1 MSFKRLFNGYIAR
14 RCVCPVKPVC
24 RDLPFSIV
32 HGYMSI
38 TSECSVPSDIFQ
50 IQATSVSPGA
60 YDTFCIRSGDKSAD
74 FYIRGNS
81 IISAPCWCWRAPCRG
96 PGTTCWTWKWCQFI
110 LCSATMGMKIKA
122 SQEMW
127 LQGLASTAGQTC
139 MVQIPTK
146 RDTKTFRELC
156 DLISFIIGFSLYIT
170 LQVI

>member
-74 FYIRGNS
+74 FYIRV
-81 IISAPCWCWRAPCRG
+81 RAVTEHREECKDLLKPHTSGFDGYIDIAFLRYVTMCCFSHSQDVRH
-96 PGTTCWTWKWCQFI
+96 FN
-110 LCSATMGMKIKA
+110 LC
-122 SQEMW
+122 
-127 LQGLASTAGQTC
+127 
-139 MVQIPTK
+139 
-146 RDTKTFRELC
+146 
-156 DLISFIIGFSLYIT
+156 Y
-170 LQVI
+170 